1 VELKT
6 VLILGSSGQIG
17 AHLSKYLEAKSY
29 KVLEFDIEN
38 SISEDLRINQNN
50 YFESLVQ
57 QSDFVFFL
65 AFDVG
70 GSHYI
75 AKYQDTFDFIDNNLK
90 ILLYTMNALKKYNKP
105 FLFASSQMSNM
116 SQSTYGI
123 LKAIGE
129 RFTYSTNGKVVKFWN
144 VYGHEKDEKK
154 FHVISDFIKMAKE
167 YGEIRMRT
175 DGHETRDFLYA
186 DDCCE
191 GLEAIMLNFNKFSK
205 DQELHLANFE
215 WNSILEVAKIIAE
228 NFNSTIIPG
237 NSIDNVQQGIKNEP
251 SKYLLD
257 FWQPSTTL
265 KDGIQN
271 IIQIEDNSL

>member
-1 VELKT
+1 MV
-6 VLILGSSGQIG
+6 LGSSGQVG
-17 AHLSKYLEAKSY
+17 SHLVNYLKVKGY
-29 KVLEFDIEN
+29 KVIEFDIVN
-38 SISEDLRINQNN
+38 SPDQDLRFVPSRE
-50 YFESLVQ
+50 FESFIM
-57 QSDFVFFL
+57 QSDFIFFL
-65 AFDVG
+65 AFDAG
-70 GSHYI
+70 GSHYLET
-75 AKYQDTFDFIDNNLK
+75 YQNTFDFIDNNLK
-90 ILLYTMNALKKYNKP
+90 ILVYTINTLKKFDKP

-144 VYGHEKDEKK
+144 VYGYEKDEKK

-167 YGEIRMRT
+167 HGAIRMRT
-175 DGHETRDFLYA
+175 NGRETRDFLYA

-191 GLEAIMLNFNKFSK
+191 GLEEIMLNFNKFAE

-215 WNSILEVAKIIAE
+215 WNSILEVAKIVAE

-237 NSIDNVQQGIKNEP
+237 NSIDNVQQGIRNEP
-251 SKYLLD
+251 NKYLLD

-265 KDGIQN
+265 KEGIKN
-271 IIQIEDNSL
+271 IIQLKDNSL